1 MSQLRRPPASVTSQR
16 RMGTGVY
23 QATVVSHLDTTFM
36 GSLEVTL
43 MKDQGNLLGDENQ
56 TFIVRYASPF
66 SGSTAYEFMGKNIE
80 DYDDTQK
87 SYGWWAVPPDV
98 GVNVLVC
105 FIDGDPSEGY
115 WFACLPGRYANHMIP
130 AIGSSDKVAI
140 SQEDKR
146 KYDVGFL
153 PVAEINRRANSVSQT
168 QKIDDIKKPVHPIA
182 DRFLE
187 QGLLEDDVRGI
198 TTSSARRE
206 APSLV
211 FGISTPGPVDR
222 RDGSKRARIGVL
234 QKQTENHVPVSRL
247 GGSQFVMDDGDDRYQ
262 RKKPAGELG
271 LKDLP
276 YVDTETGKKGDPT
289 IPYNEHIRLRTRT
302 GHQILL
308 HNSEDLIYIGN
319 AKGTSWIEL
328 SSNGKIDIYSKDS
341 ISVHTETDINFKADR
356 DINIE
361 AGRNINIKTTAEYQD
376 AETLHSDKKITDQN
390 GSESGRIQIESA
402 FNFNLLIGANGKIQT
417 KAYKD
422 IDNNDQLGNFDIKVK
437 GNSLYEVRYKDPTNV
452 KTDSL
457 RATVVPGL
465 HIHSEENLRA
475 TVLKKTDIVI
485 DQDLQLLVEGTTDIR
500 STGDLFVL
508 TDSNLDI
515 VSELNSK
522 WSIGGTT
529 DVYSIGDV
537 KITTEGTTDLLSGGN
552 IKITGGPR
560 IDLNPS
566 SPAAEAEL
574 ATKSAVANKAEIAR
588 AIENLKI
595 YILPKVN
602 DNKAWKDRYKD
613 NDVVSI
619 LTRMPMHEPWPH
631 HENFAPDIFDKAN
644 IDREKDIEYLEQ
656 DRETYLIPEV
666 VRKTAFEKDR

>member
-1 MSQLRRPPASVTSQR
+1 ML
-16 RMGTGVY
+16 
-23 QATVVSHLDTTFM
+23 
-36 GSLEVTL
+36 LEL
-43 MKDQGNLLGDENQ
+43 
-56 TFIVRYASPF
+56 I
-66 SGSTAYEFMGKNIE
+66 
-80 DYDDTQK
+80 
-87 SYGWWAVPPDV
+87 
-98 GVNVLVC
+98 LVI
-105 FIDGDPSEGY
+105 FRS
-115 WFACLPGRYANHMIP
+115 
-130 AIGSSDKVAI
+130 
-140 SQEDKR
+140 

-153 PVAEINRRANSVSQT
+153 PVAEINRRANAVNQS

-187 QGLLEDDVRGI
+187 QGLLEDDIRGI

-211 FGISTPGPVDR
+211 FGISTPGPLDR
-222 RDGSKRARIGVL
+222 RDGAKKARIGVL

-262 RKKPAGELG
+262 RKQSAGNLG
-271 LKDLP
+271 LKDQP

-289 IPYNEHIRLRTRT
+289 IPYSEHIRLRTRT

-319 AKGTSWIEL
+319 AKGTVWIEL
-328 SSNGKIDIYSKDS
+328 TSNGKIDIYSKDS
-341 ISVHTETDINFKADR
+341 ISVHTENDINFKADR

-376 AETLHSDKKITDQN
+376 AETLHADKKIIDKN

-417 KAYKD
+417 NAYKD
-422 IDNNDQLGNFDIKVK
+422 INNLEQLGNFDIKVK
-437 GNSLYEVRYKDPTNV
+437 GNSLYGVRYKDPTNI

-457 RATVVPGL
+457 KATTVPGL
-465 HIHSEENLRA
+465 HIHSEENLRT

-500 STGDLFVL
+500 STGNFFILS
-508 TDSNLDI
+508 DSNLNI

-529 DVYSIGDV
+529 DIYSIGNI
-537 KITTEGTTDLLSGGN
+537 KITTEGTTDVLSGGN

-566 SPAAEAEL
+566 SPAVEAEL
-574 ATKSAVANKAEIAR
+574 AIKSAVANKAEISR
-588 AIENLKI
+588 AIENLKV
-595 YILPKVN
+595 YVLPKVN
-602 DNKAWKDRYKD
+602 DNKQWKDRYKD
-613 NDVVSI
+613 NDIVSI
-619 LTRMPMHEPWPH
+619 STRMPMHEPWSH
-631 HENFAPDIFDKAN
+631 HENFAPDIFEKSN
-644 IDREKDIEYLEQ
+644 IDREKDIKYVEQ
-656 DRETYLIPEV
+656 NREIYSIPRV
-666 VRKTAFEKDR
+666 VRKSAFEKDR